1 MGGTSDRK
9 WWEHLTE
16 KAAAMDVD
24 PPSEEFCGRDS
35 PRPPCVP
42 VSPRPR
48 DKGFQSVPEGHV
60 VPVSCP
66 VPPSGPPGGVP
77 RLEML
82 LKRIHSLQSARQTME
97 KELEE
102 AQSRRE
108 GLCQDLEQLKQ
119 REAALEGVWQQV
131 QDSLRTAR
139 LRRKEVEAEGQR
151 RRGLCLE
158 RQQGL
163 EGAEEQQEQ
172 LRHLRRECRREF
184 WQQLETIIDEHK
196 RLRDM
201 HAPAHLEAELV
212 QLESTKEKLLSLERC
227 LMEIEEQ
234 VGPEAPAVTRLVEQE
249 QEEVRQ
255 QLEVQLG
262 LRDQE
267 LQRRDRLA
275 EELKQLQLQLP
286 GEAPE

>member
-16 KAAAMDVD
+16 KAASMDVD
-24 PPSEEFCGRDS
+24 PPSEELCGQD
-35 PRPPCVP
+35 PLRPPCVP

-102 AQSRRE
+102 AQSHRE
-108 GLCQDLEQLKQ
+108 GLCQDLEQH
-119 REAALEGVWQQV
+119 
-131 QDSLRTAR
+131 SLRAAR
-139 LRRKEVEAEGQR
+139 LHRKEVEAEGQR

-163 EGAEEQQEQ
+163 EGAEEQREQ

-184 WQQLETIIDEHK
+184 WQQLDAIIDEHK

-212 QLESTKEKLLSLERC
+212 QLESTKEKLLSLERR

-234 VGPEAPAVTRLVEQE
+234 VGPEAPVVTRLVEQE
-249 QEEVRQ
+249 QEEARQ